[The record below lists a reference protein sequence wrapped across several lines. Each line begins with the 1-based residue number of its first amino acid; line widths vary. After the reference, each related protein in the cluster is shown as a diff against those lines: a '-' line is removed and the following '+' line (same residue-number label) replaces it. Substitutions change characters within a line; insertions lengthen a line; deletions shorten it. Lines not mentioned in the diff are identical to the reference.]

1 MKECLCIEHISY
13 PVLFKNGI
21 THIKVECV
29 DCGRFIKWKPQSSRD
44 FKIWFGKHKNKTL
57 KEIPIDYLNWLKQN
71 NDNKKLVNKINDY
84 LETCIA

>member
-21 THIKVECV
+21 THIKVECC

-44 FKIWFGKHKNKTL
+44 FKLWFGKHKG
-57 KEIPIDYLNWLKQN
+57 KELREVPKDYLWWYLENGSDRKVH
-71 NDNKKLVNKINDY
+71 KKVSDY
-84 LETCIA
+84 LYKCN

>member
-21 THIKVECV
+21 THIKVECC
-29 DCGRFIKWKPQSSRD
+29 DCGRFIKWKPQSSSD
-44 FKIWFGKHKNKTL
+44 FKIWFGKHKNKRL

>member
-1 MKECLCIEHISY
+1 MEKDKRKLE
-13 PVLFKNGI
+13 
-21 THIKVECV
+21 
-29 DCGRFIKWKPQSSRD
+29 
-44 FKIWFGKHKNKTL
+44 FKINIVELSTTLAHKRL